1 MLDFSQKF
9 LRNNE
14 NTLNFNIDTTQI
26 VDANTEAN
34 KLIDSVEGVD
44 EAIKNQAKTL
54 NDNIT
59 AQKLSNASMATGTK
73 ATQGF
78 TVATKAATVAKS
90 AFNVALN
97 TGITLLISMMAT
109 GFISWL
115 IDLSQ
120 AEEKVAESAQNS
132 KEKIKEL
139 NTQFEEQ
146 KQVIDK
152 AIESYDKLAKGV
164 NTSTNE
170 NISLST
176 EDYEEYL
183 NLNEQLVEIFPELYK
198 GLDENGNAILT
209 FGDKSSTAASEL
221 QKLTDELKIMNS
233 LSVYNEMDSLTG
245 GLNLNYKDMEKASEY
260 YNQIVKTYESS
271 QDTINEIL
279 NNDNFF
285 NEDHTFTDLSTDDIY
300 LLDAVN
306 NAYKEFY
313 NNLSR
318 VDKIGIPSS
327 IITSPD
333 ELTYTGN
340 QSYDYT
346 LESIENI
353 PPELREQL
361 LANIRQNVITLKG
374 DMQKTISDAL
384 MEKDTTEQ
392 AFKSDWNSYLASLV
406 QSMTAYSDFQGLDA
420 ETENIIKSILGQ
432 LPSEVFNTE
441 DFANADAVYDWVYTN
456 FIYPLKNIPD
466 SDKSEVYDSLNSLLN
481 LDELATEENLNPKE
495 LANRINEIIAS
506 LGQYIDP
513 EVLSS
518 IFNFDSYYDA
528 AKVFQQ
534 NVSSIANQFGNSTK
548 EVSEVFK
555 DLSIDTTD
563 EYAAFKEAAK
573 GVDTLDEAINKY
585 IVSTKEANSIEPF
598 SKQEMISKI
607 NELSEGFESLDKIM
621 ASIKEEDK
629 PFDYSLLDDKNFTE
643 TFSGLDSYSDFIET
657 ISNSPKDIEACQ
669 SAFDNLVTEWL
680 NSTDILDGL
689 SEETKQLTIDMLSNM
704 GVANSEEVIV
714 AALAAKH
721 NMLAA
726 EKYYNANAGY
736 ELRNATMEE
745 VTAFYNEASAAGVSE
760 QAMAQLQL
768 TKLAVNN
775 VKIDTASDIDQIIN
789 LANAAGASSEV
800 LEKLAGAKA
809 LFAKAEAGKLEMRDW
824 GAMAAI
830 RQELRGMTE
839 EGYDW
844 GFSIDSS
851 QFKTATY
858 GGGTKTAGSG
868 GGSGS
873 GSKSE
878 PEEFDWIERKLD
890 VINDKIE
897 KTKTNIDTL
906 VGYKSKNAETD
917 NALDLM
923 TEKLNTLQAAYD
935 RYMAEANSIGL
946 SQDYINKIQ
955 NGEINIEEIGDEN
968 LSNLINE
975 YQDLY
980 DKAQD
985 TQTEIENAKI
995 EIKEL
1000 NLSKLDNIINQYDQ
1014 ILDIR
1019 NSMVDTEEQ
1028 LLDLREQS
1036 GEDIISDDYISLAQK
1051 QFQIV
1056 QGNKEAF
1063 DELSQ
1068 EMASMDLK
1076 EGSEEWK
1083 EYNDQLEEYKSNMI
1097 SAAQAVEDYKDA
1109 ITDLVYKD
1117 LNDYVSAMD
1126 SLNGSISTMN
1136 GLIGDTGLID
1146 KSGDLTDRGLA
1157 QVALYSQQ
1165 LSISKQQAEE
1175 YDEAIKSL
1183 NEALDVGLITQDE
1196 YNERLYEYISAQNS
1210 AVESVKAAQDAIIN
1224 LVKEGIQAEID
1235 AKKELI
1241 DKTKEE
1247 LEAEKDLHDYQNS
1260 ISEKQDNISKLE
1272 RQIAALSNSTSRED
1286 LAQRLQLQ
1294 QELAEAQED
1303 LYETQYDHQIE
1314 QRQEA
1319 LDKEFEEYEANK
1331 QAEMDELDTNLDK
1344 QNAAIKDYLN
1354 QVQGDYTTVYGILKQ
1369 YGDEYNLSATDDLTK
1384 PWESGKN
1391 AANMCADAIGE
1402 AVANINYEIDS
1413 INLDPLYELIDALN
1427 SIGYGS
1433 GGLSGNSYDNITSK
1447 GSWQQGQG
1455 GKWWFGEEYNPNGDY
1470 YYASGGIYTI
1480 NDKQYL
1486 FDDAGYMQTGWY
1498 DDGGNWRYFETDN
1511 DGGEMVKS
1519 SWRQGA
1525 DGKWYYLT
1533 KDGTMAENMAI
1544 KQQNGNEYYYVDE
1557 NGVWDGTALTEEE
1570 VKRLKLKVGYKTGT
1584 KNARKGLNFMDEE
1597 GLGSEVI
1604 VTKHGTL
1611 RQFEGGET
1619 VFNSDMVNKLWD
1631 FASNPKN
1638 FIKDAFGAITQ
1649 KVNLDNIRPM
1659 QSQVVFE
1666 APLFNITGGLSSDM
1680 VGYIDEKCNWLQ
1692 KNVGKLAYKDLKG
1705 TLLGK

>member
-1 MLDFSQKF
+1 MLKINSPDIDITSIIEANEAS
-9 LRNNE
+9 NNY
-14 NTLNFNIDTTQI
+14 IDTLQGLDDIT
-26 VDANTEAN
+26 
-34 KLIDSVEGVD
+34 KS
-44 EAIKNQAKTL
+44 QAK
-54 NDNIT
+54 NIVSNAT
-59 AQKLSNASMATGTK
+59 AQKLATEATKQGAISTK
-73 ATQGF
+73 ALTAAQKAA
-78 TVATKAATVAKS
+78 TVATKAL
-90 AFNVALN
+90 NVALN
-97 TGITLLISMMAT
+97 AGLLIFASMAAT
-109 GFISWL
+109 AIVEWVWDFIH
-115 IDLSQ
+115 
-120 AEEKVAESAQNS
+120 AEEKVAEAADNAKS
-132 KEKIKEL
+132 KIKEL
-139 NTQFEEQ
+139 NKEFEDQ
-146 KQVIDK
+146 KQVVDE
-152 AIESYDKLAKGV
+152 AIESYDRLAKGV

-170 NISLST
+170 NISLSS
-176 EDYEEYL
+176 EDYEKYL
-183 NLNEQLVEIFPELYK
+183 SLNEQLVDIFPELYD
-198 GLDENGNAILT
+198 GLDKNGKAILS
-209 FGDKSSTAASEL
+209 FGDNSATTSEKL
-221 QKLTDELKIMNS
+221 QELINKLETINS
-233 LSVYNEMDSLTG
+233 LSIYNEMGSLTD
-245 GLNLNYKDMEKASEY
+245 GLNLDYEKMQEDADSYEET
-260 YNQIVKTYESS
+260 VKTLESS
-271 QDTINEIL
+271 QNIINEIL
-279 NNDNFF
+279 NNDDFF
-285 NEDHTFTDLSTDDIY
+285 NEEHTFKNVSTDDI
-300 LLDAVN
+300 LLLNDIN
-306 NAYKEFY
+306 DAYKEFY
-313 NNLSR
+313 NNLSKEDKKR
-318 VDKIGIPSS
+318 VDPN

-333 ELTYTGN
+333 EGSYTGN
-340 QSYDYT
+340 PQYTYT

-353 PPELREQL
+353 PLELREQF
-361 LANIRQNVITLKG
+361 LANVYKNMVSLKG
-374 DMQKTISDAL
+374 DMQTTINEAL
-384 MEKDTTEQ
+384 AESNLSKQNFEST
-392 AFKSDWNSYLASLV
+392 WNDYTASLV
-406 QSMTAYSDFQGLDA
+406 QSMTAYSDFQNLDV
-420 ETENIIKSILGQ
+420 ELENALKNILGQ
-432 LPSEVFNTE
+432 LPSEVFNPE
-441 DFANADAVYDWVYTN
+441 DFGSSDAVYNWIYSN
-456 FIYPLKNIPD
+456 FVYPLENISD
-466 SDKSEVYDSLNSLLN
+466 SDKSIVYDSLNDLFN
-481 LDELATEENLNPKE
+481 IDELAINENLNPKE
-495 LANRINEIIAS
+495 IANKINGIIAE
-506 LGQYIDP
+506 LGNYINP
-513 EVLSS
+513 ETLSS
-518 IFNFDSYYDA
+518 IFNFDNYYSGA
-528 AKVFQQ
+528 EIYQQ
-534 NVSSIANQFGNSTK
+534 NISRIANRFGEPLSRV
-548 EVSEVFK
+548 EEAF
-555 DLSIDTTD
+555 DGLSIDTTD
-563 EYAAFKEAAK
+563 EYAAFMDAAD
-573 GVDTLDEAINKY
+573 GADTLTEAIQRY
-585 IVSTKEANSIEPF
+585 IVQAEKAETVDPF
-598 SKQEMISKI
+598 SKQKMISEI
-607 NELSEGFESLDKIM
+607 NGLSEGFESLDKIM
-621 ASIKEEDK
+621 ASIKDEEN
-629 PFDYSLLDDKNFTE
+629 PFDYSLLDDSKFTE
-643 TFSGLDSYSDFIET
+643 TFSGLGESYTNFIET
-657 ISNSPKDIEACQ
+657 ISDSPKDIESCQ
-669 SAFDNLVTEWL
+669 SAFDELLTAWL
-680 NSTDILDGL
+680 NSTDVIGGL
-689 SEETKQLTIDMLSNM
+689 SDETAQLTIDMLSNM
-704 GVANSEEVIV
+704 GVANAEEVV
-714 AALAAKH
+714 TEALAAKH
-721 NMLAA
+721 AALAA

-736 ELRNATMEE
+736 ELRNATLEE
-745 VTAFYNEASAAGVSE
+745 ITAFYDESVAAGVSG

-775 VKIDTASDIDQIIN
+775 VKIDTASDIDQVIN
-789 LANAAGASSEV
+789 LANAAGASSKV
-800 LEKLAGAKA
+800 LGKLAEAKA
-809 LFAKAEAGKLEMRDW
+809 LFAKAEAGQLDMRDW
-824 GAMAAI
+824 GAMAYFK
-830 RQELRGMTE
+830 RELDAMSK

-844 GFSIDSS
+844 GFDINPD
-851 QFKTATY
+851 QFKTAVY
-858 GGGTKTAGSG
+858 GGGVKSGGSG
-868 GGSGS
+868 GG
-873 GSKSE
+873 GSKSDKE
-878 PEEFDWIERKLD
+878 PTEFDWIERKLE
-890 VINDKIE
+890 VINEKIE
-897 KTKTNIDTL
+897 KTKTNIENL
-906 VGYKSKNAETD
+906 VGYRSKNAETD

-1319 LDKEFEEYEANK
+1319 LDKEYEEYEANK

-1369 YGDEYNLSATDDLTK
+1369 YGDEYNLSVTDDLTK

-1433 GGLSGNSYDNITSK
+1433 GGLSGNSYDNITNK
-1447 GSWQQGQG
+1447 GFWQQGQG

-1480 NDKQYL
+1480 TDEKGNDKQYL

-1498 DDGGNWRYFETDN
+1498 DDGENWRYFETDN

-1649 KVNLDNIRPM
+1649 KVNLDNIKPM